1 MSVIVFLFLGMTISS
16 EEIIKDRKILQRES
30 FLNLSRWSYLNSKI
44 LIMFIISAIQTIS
57 FILIGNFVFEIKGMM
72 WSYWVILFT
81 TACFANMLGLNISA
95 GLNSVIT
102 IYILVPFL
110 LIPQIL
116 FSGVIVKFDKLHKSL
131 TNYEYVP
138 IIGDMMTSRW
148 AYEALAVEQYKNNKY
163 QKAFF
168 QLDQEINNLKYYD
181 SYLIPLLQTKLNESV
196 TNLRRDANHE
206 QTAMNLSILD
216 RQIGLLSEMVPQVSN
231 GFEGKLH
238 VGSFTESAA
247 AETDSYLQH
256 LSSRFRDQI
265 SLAIRKRDQR
275 LQQLID
281 ELGGLDSFTEFR
293 NEYENKKLSDIVL
306 NRDEVD
312 KIIEMDNRLIRLD
325 KPGYM
330 EPTSHVGRAHF
341 YAPFKKIG
349 NIRIDTMWFNLIFIW
364 FTSLILY
371 LTLYFDLLRKVITY
385 FENIRLR
392 RDN

>member
-1 MSVIVFLFLGMTISS
+1 
-16 EEIIKDRKILQRES
+16 
-30 FLNLSRWSYLNSKI
+30 
-44 LIMFIISAIQTIS
+44 
-57 FILIGNFVFEIKGMM
+57 
-72 WSYWVILFT
+72 
-81 TACFANMLGLNISA
+81 
-95 GLNSVIT
+95 
-102 IYILVPFL
+102 
-110 LIPQIL
+110 
-116 FSGVIVKFDKLHKSL
+116 
-131 TNYEYVP
+131 
-138 IIGDMMTSRW
+138 
-148 AYEALAVEQYKNNKY
+148 
-163 QKAFF
+163 
-168 QLDQEINNLKYYD
+168 
-181 SYLIPLLQTKLNESV
+181 LQTKLNESV
-196 TNLRRDANHE
+196 TNLRRDANQE
-206 QTAMNLSILD
+206 QTALNLSILD
-216 RQIGLLSEMVPQVSN
+216 RQIGLLSKMVPQISN

-247 AETDSYLQH
+247 SEIDSYLQH
-256 LSSRFRDQI
+256 LSSRFREQI

-330 EPTSHVGRAHF
+330 EPTSNVGRAHF
-341 YAPFKKIG
+341 YAPVKIIG
-349 NIRIDTMWFNLIFIW
+349 NIRIDTLWFNLIFIW

-371 LTLYFDLLRKVITY
+371 LTLYYDLLRKVITY